1 MALSVQ
7 SITGFWLGNKEK
19 MSLDDIECTKMN
31 FSKDFDTHNCPGI
44 VISLCFYFKGAFFLN
59 KV

>member
-19 MSLDDIECTKMN
+19 MRNGDIECAKQMN
-31 FSKDFDTHNCPGI
+31 SSINFDTRNCPGT
-44 VISLCFYFKGAFFLN
+44 VSSLYFYFEVTFF
-59 KV
+59 

>member
-19 MSLDDIECTKMN
+19 MRNGDIECAKQMN
-31 FSKDFDTHNCPGI
+31 SSINFDTRNCPGT
-44 VISLCFYFKGAFFLN
+44 VSS
-59 KV
+59 